1 MIHRVVG
8 DFVPLPDNLR
18 NHRSIALD
26 AEIAT
31 DAEEC
36 RLDRE
41 VIQQPKE
48 FRNGCV

>member
-31 DAEEC
+31 DAKNVALIE
-36 RLDRE
+36 
-41 VIQQPKE
+41 K
-48 FRNGCV
+48 